1 MKRDETP
8 DDRAYEDWECPACG
22 QLNDVT
28 DDCCVSCS
36 FTTTETDGGRS
47 RVVRWLTAVVVGAVG
62 VVAGLS
68 VLVVGVQTL
77 DPGLV
82 PLPVL
87 TGMGIVTVGL
97 NLAVDSL
104 DW

>member
-1 MKRDETP
+1 MQGNDARTTQ
-8 DDRAYEDWECPACG
+8 AYEDWECPVCG
-22 QLNDVT
+22 TLNDAT
-28 DDCCVSCS
+28 DDGCRACS
-36 FTTTETDGGRS
+36 FTTEETTAGRS
-47 RVVRWLTAVVVGAVG
+47 RLVRWATAVAVGAIG
-62 VVAGLS
+62 LVAGLS

-77 DPGLV
+77 DSGLI
-82 PLPVL
+82 PLPVI